1 MPTLDYLRD
10 KAAWSEFTTRN
21 VDPNAPRNLATRAR
35 EQRAMADR
43 DALAVAQVEEEAN
56 AMKRLMLRD
65 TKAQSLYFG
74 QQRLQM
80 QREIHDAKMRAA
92 EEKMAAEAEIL
103 PLRKNALI
111 AQERGA
117 VALERART
125 QAADFKAR
133 MDQQE
138 HDDTTGFTSFIVNSG
153 ARRGTPEFAN
163 AVAEAR
169 IKFPAVPTALF
180 DDTWKMTG
188 SSRTPEEVQASI
200 AAARAANPNATIT
213 ATEKGTT
220 ITDRPETTRAN
231 PELNTLKSKLGAA
244 EAAQATAEPSE
255 KPKYE
260 PGLQALR
267 DKIAELEGGAP
278 APTVERTATNP
289 KTGEKVVFRNGA
301 WQPLKQ

>member
-1 MPTLDYLRD
+1 MPTADYLRD

-21 VDPNAPRNLATRAR
+21 VDPRAPQNLATRAR
-35 EQRAMADR
+35 QQRAMADR

-56 AMKRLMLRD
+56 AMKSLMLRD
-65 TKAQSLYFG
+65 RKAQSLYFG

-80 QREIHDAKMRAA
+80 QREMHDAKMRAA
-92 EEKMAAEAEIL
+92 EEKQQAEAEML

-138 HDDTTGFTSFIVNSG
+138 HDDTAGFTNFIVSSG

-220 ITDRPETTRAN
+220 ITDRPEK
-231 PELNTLKSKLGAA
+231 PVQQSEELKALKAA
-244 EAAQATAEPSE
+244 LLKAEVKDVSADE
-255 KPKYE
+255 
-260 PGLQALR
+260 LR
-267 DKIAELEGGAP
+267 KKIAAIENPPKSGAGMGDVRQSEGG
-278 APTVERTATNP
+278 TAI
-289 KTGEKVVFRNGA
+289 TGVIRYTRDANGKPVRV
-301 WQPLKQ
+301 Q